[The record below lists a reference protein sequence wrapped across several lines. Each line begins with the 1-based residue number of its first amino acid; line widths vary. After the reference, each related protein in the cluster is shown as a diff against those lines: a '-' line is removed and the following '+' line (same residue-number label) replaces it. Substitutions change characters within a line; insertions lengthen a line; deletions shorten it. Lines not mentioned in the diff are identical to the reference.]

1 MDVSTADAWKRSV
14 LMLKQAKLE
23 IAPNPVSVTQP
34 QPAGQKLILLKF
46 PAADIG
52 VCRTRPLSL
61 TPVYGV
67 GAVGLRSVAVRCLSH
82 PAVGEQSS
90 AVLYGCGGGAL
101 WFSAPSC
108 LQALVCVPELLEGFL
123 LQKGWRSTQL
133 LLASSFRLWGSVTS
147 KVVMGRAL
155 AYYFCL
161 VS

>member
-1 MDVSTADAWKRSV
+1 MDVSTADAWKCSV

-108 LQALVCVPELLEGFL
+108 LQLSLTPLP
-123 LQKGWRSTQL
+123 WRYNTLHHPPLRIFHQSLHGCPQV
-133 LLASSFRLWGSVTS
+133 FRLDSGQ
-147 KVVMGRAL
+147 
-155 AYYFCL
+155 
-161 VS
+161 

>member
-1 MDVSTADAWKRSV
+1 MSTADAWKRSV

-82 PAVGEQSS
+82 PAVGEQSR
-90 AVLYGCGGGAL
+90 AVLYGCGGGSL

-108 LQALVCVPELLEGFL
+108 LQALCLCPRVAGRLFASEGLE
-123 LQKGWRSTQL
+123 KHP
-133 LLASSFRLWGSVTS
+133 A
-147 KVVMGRAL
+147 AL
-155 AYYFCL
+155 SIIL
-161 VS
+161 